1 MCRVKR
7 FGRFKFCL
15 IIKVIG
21 KWKRIKNQQISL
33 GMFYFTMSETLN
45 SQRTAPDMTFLRSKA
60 FGGLYGFQSVR
71 ETNKPQ
77 TAAFGETEQLNHQHT
92 QLQGGKRR
100 LWPSG
105 ISLTPSQGLI
115 FLEYWSKCALSPVH
129 FISLWSL
136 WSLQISKI
144 ASWNNLAIE
153 QPIKISYP
161 IFQKDPHFFPLI
173 FLFQHVFSQTVS

>member
-1 MCRVKR
+1 MCRVKK

-45 SQRTAPDMTFLRSKA
+45 SQRTALDMTFLRSKA

-77 TAAFGETEQLNHQHT
+77 RAAFGETEQRIISTHSSREER
-92 QLQGGKRR
+92 GGRDR
-100 LWPSG
+100 VAFPSPHPRAWFSWN
-105 ISLTPSQGLI
+105 I
-115 FLEYWSKCALSPVH
+115 EVNVH
-129 FISLWSL
+129 FPLSTSSLCDLCEAFRSL
-136 WSLQISKI
+136 RLP
-144 ASWNNLAIE
+144 AE
-153 QPIKISYP
+153 
-161 IFQKDPHFFPLI
+161 
-173 FLFQHVFSQTVS
+173 TT